1 VLTTELT
8 TPSDPPIKL
17 LIYKDCYRLLGLP
30 IQQAFP
36 WLVIAAV
43 GGTLIVLIM
52 GVISML
58 RHGKA
63 DARTSNKLMR
73 YRILFQF
80 AAVALVA
87 MAFIFGDRF

>member
-1 VLTTELT
+1 M
-8 TPSDPPIKL
+8 
-17 LIYKDCYRLLGLP
+17 
-30 IQQAFP
+30 QQVFP

-43 GGTLIVLIM
+43 GATLIVMIA
-52 GVISML
+52 GVITML

-80 AAVALVA
+80 AAIALIA
-87 MAFIFGDRF
+87 LAYILGSR

>member
-1 VLTTELT
+1 M
-8 TPSDPPIKL
+8 
-17 LIYKDCYRLLGLP
+17 
-30 IQQAFP
+30 QQVFP

-43 GGTLIVLIM
+43 GATLIVMIA
-52 GVISML
+52 GVVTML

-80 AAVALVA
+80 AAIALIA
-87 MAFIFGDRF
+87 LAYILGSR

>member
-1 VLTTELT
+1 M
-8 TPSDPPIKL
+8 
-17 LIYKDCYRLLGLP
+17 
-30 IQQAFP
+30 QQVFP

-43 GGTLIVLIM
+43 GATLIVMLA
-52 GVISML
+52 GVITML

-80 AAVALVA
+80 VAIALIA
-87 MAFIFGDRF
+87 LAYILGNR